1 MWEGA
6 PARLSGRCT
15 ELKRTAS
22 YCQYASPIWLLE
34 ALNIAMQIFISFW
47 LIVVPTAAILW
58 FASGL
63 IPAADAE
70 LSGDYFR
77 VTPLWEILW
86 HLSLYAFITTGL
98 TLAVTSLLECLFIR
112 CTAAS
117 PGLYPSRGLRAAL
130 LMYRK
135 YLMDRI
141 QRQWTWTITGQY
153 LRALAGMR
161 FPRVG
166 ASECDLMF
174 NLVPE
179 LASADS
185 QVFWSNG
192 CFTNMLDYGA
202 EHFKLRQL
210 DMPRNFF
217 SGNNCVAEYGH
228 FPSNFLVGVSTAASD
243 IQFRRQMRSRLGEPI
258 TVAGN
263 PAVKFASASFEAA
276 NKTQRRPDFPLF
288 LTRIFLFDFFT
299 HRYSAHHR
307 RADLHNSVHLFVA
320 SRRTPVGHCGDCF
333 GVHGSQPGSDLRRDQ
348 EVPGRQRMGCR

>member
-1 MWEGA
+1 M
-6 PARLSGRCT
+6 
-15 ELKRTAS
+15 
-22 YCQYASPIWLLE
+22 
-34 ALNIAMQIFISFW
+34 
-47 LIVVPTAAILW
+47 
-58 FASGL
+58 
-63 IPAADAE
+63 
-70 LSGDYFR
+70 
-77 VTPLWEILW
+77 
-86 HLSLYAFITTGL
+86 SLYAFITTGL
-98 TLAVTSLLECLFIR
+98 TLTVTAVLECLFIR

-117 PGLYPSRGLRAAL
+117 PGLYPSRGFKAAL

-135 YLMDRI
+135 FLMDRI
-141 QRQWTWTITGQY
+141 QRQWTWTINGQY

-202 EHFKLRQL
+202 EHIKLRQL

-243 IQFRRQMRSRLGEPI
+243 IQFRRQMRSRPGEPI

-276 NKTQRRPDFPLF
+276 NKTQRHPDFPLF
-288 LTRIFLFDFFT
+288 LTRVFLFDFLTIGILPITEGLIFAIL
-299 HRYSAHHR
+299 YICLL
-307 RADLHNSVHLFVA
+307 RA
-320 SRRTPVGHCGDCF
+320 
-333 GVHGSQPGSDLRRDQ
+333 GVHALAIAAIALLFTEVSLVLICVATKKSLVGSKWGADDFGAVLVLATLRLLLRTGLLFCLVQRRSLVLRRDHPV
-348 EVPGRQRMGCR
+348 EFHSAIDGMSDRGPNNPGATDAVLRLERGDLRQRLCC